1 MDPGEKDKDRG
12 VGSAKRDPRRDRTRM
27 SGTRREAY
35 FTAEIGGVAGVTRGT
50 VYWRFLN
57 KADLFDA
64 KAQRVFDPLEAKV
77 AEG

>member
-1 MDPGEKDKDRG
+1 
-12 VGSAKRDPRRDRTRM
+12 M